1 MSYIYSKVADLKG
14 QPKVGSHQCVALVQ
28 FYADAPH
35 TSCWGEGASVLGN
48 KDISPGTAIATFVK
62 GRYLSMP
69 HGNHAAL
76 FVRHGV
82 NGFWVMDQ
90 WIDRPDKT
98 VRPISERFIAARKQK
113 QLQNGSWPNAANNAK
128 AYAVIEKR

>member
-1 MSYIYSKVADLKG
+1 MPYIYPKVADLKDKV
-14 QPKVGSHQCVALVQ
+14 KVGSHQCVALVQ

-35 TSCWGEGASVLGN
+35 TSCWGEGAAVLGN
-48 KDISPGTAIATFVK
+48 KDILPGTAIATFVN

-76 FVRHGV
+76 FVRHAV

-90 WIDRPDKT
+90 WIDRPDRA
-98 VRPISERFIAARKQK
+98 VRPISERFIPALKGKRQRS
-113 QLQNGSWPNAANNAK
+113 GSWPNASNNAN
-128 AYAVIEKR
+128 AFSIIETR